1 MNHMQAGDTIHDG
14 ISIQVATLGK
24 RHVARES
31 RERSLLLAESAES
44 LLHRVQRHST
54 LRATSTLAAEL
65 DSSAMCQWMVDLTY
79 FVVKSAF
86 VGIAQVNKKTWMLE
100 PLAEAGQPQDD
111 RHQWWMHLQR
121 ALFGERA
128 VQRCEERLTEGPI
141 VLQLPPQLPTA
152 RTQAQQARTICTVPI
167 NVDGGLSAILAVEL
181 PGSSRDVP
189 AAVMTLV
196 RAMASAAMPALEAL
210 DHGRAQLVQQMK
222 ALRETLSEMD
232 GAVSLATHELRSPL
246 TTIIGCLQL
255 IMPKIERLTELASD
269 FPGVEKTIATIQDLL
284 AMASRSAQIEERI
297 ATDLVEA
304 SRIRNGKITLLP
316 SRCDLGQIVQE
327 SVGAQC
333 VTEPRRIIHLEVPDR
348 DIPVSAD
355 PDRIVQVLTN
365 FLGNAL
371 KYSAKEAPVEV
382 SVKVLKRSARV
393 SVRDY
398 GPGLEQS
405 EIKRV
410 WQRFY
415 QVSGVPTNSA
425 AGSGLGLGLYIGR
438 EIVREHGGKV
448 GVTSVLGRGATFWFT
463 LPLATTT

>member
-1 MNHMQAGDTIHDG
+1 
-14 ISIQVATLGK
+14 
-24 RHVARES
+24 
-31 RERSLLLAESAES
+31 
-44 LLHRVQRHST
+44 
-54 LRATSTLAAEL
+54 
-65 DSSAMCQWMVDLTY
+65 MCQWMVDLTY
-79 FVVKSAF
+79 YVVKCAF
-86 VGIAQVNKKTWMLE
+86 VGIAKVNKRTWTLE
-100 PLAEAGQPQDD
+100 PLAEAGQLAGAGQPQDD
-111 RHQWWMHLQR
+111 RHQWWVHLQR

-128 VQRCEERLTEGPI
+128 VQRREERLAEGLI
-141 VLQLPPQLPTA
+141 VLQLPPQLPAA
-152 RTQAQQARTICTVPI
+152 RTLAQHARTICAVPI
-167 NVDGGLSAILAVEL
+167 NVDGGPSAIFAVEL
-181 PGSSRDVP
+181 PGSSHNVP
-189 AAVMTLV
+189 TAVLTLV
-196 RAMASAAMPALEAL
+196 RAMASAAMPVLEAL

-232 GAVSLATHELRSPL
+232 GAVSLATHELRNPL

-255 IMPKIERLTELASD
+255 TMPKLERLTELASD

-316 SRCDLGQIVQE
+316 RRCDLGQIVQE

-333 VTEPRRIIHLEVPDR
+333 ATEPRRIIHLEVPDC

-355 PDRIVQVLTN
+355 PDRIAQVLTN

-398 GPGLEQS
+398 GPGLEPS